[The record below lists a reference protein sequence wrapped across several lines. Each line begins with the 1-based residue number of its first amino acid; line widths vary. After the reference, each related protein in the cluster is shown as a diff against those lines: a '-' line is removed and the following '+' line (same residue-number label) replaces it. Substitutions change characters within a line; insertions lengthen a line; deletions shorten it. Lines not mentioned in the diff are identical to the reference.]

1 MTFNSAPLI
10 ISTENFFMKHSTFNI
25 FFIFPLHRNAKNCNA
40 VKHCIQTVWETH
52 VVPEDNDSICK
63 ICLDM
68 VQQARDQLESNE
80 TQEDLKAVF
89 EGSCNL
95 IPLKL
100 VRKECDKLVD
110 DFIPELVE
118 ALASQMNPQAV
129 CTVAGLCNN
138 AAIDRMLEDMNE
150 KEEFESVPATS
161 SQLSCKQCNSV
172 GSLISQ
178 KFHGK
183 NRDEV
188 LDSLLGVCGQ
198 LSSFSDA
205 CANIVLVYFNEIYS
219 ELEKSMNSMALC
231 HMAGV
236 CAENYHQHPEIVEIR
251 PRSDVGYVA
260 VTDDIP
266 CELCEQLVRHLR

>member
-1 MTFNSAPLI
+1 
-10 ISTENFFMKHSTFNI
+10 
-25 FFIFPLHRNAKNCNA
+25 
-40 VKHCIQTVWETH
+40 
-52 VVPEDNDSICK
+52 
-63 ICLDM
+63 M
-68 VQQARDQLESNE
+68 VGQARDQLESNE

-95 IPLKL
+95 IPLKPI
-100 VRKECDKLVD
+100 RKECDKLVD

-129 CTVAGLCNN
+129 CSVAGLCNN
-138 AAIDRMLEDMNE
+138 ARIDKMLAEM
-150 KEEFESVPATS
+150 KEEDIDVAPKSKP
-161 SQLSCKQCNSV
+161 LSCEQCNSV

-188 LDSLLGVCGQ
+188 LDSLLGACGQ

-205 CANIVLVYFNEIYS
+205 CANIVLIYFNEIYAEFS
-219 ELEKSMNSMALC
+219 RSLNADSLC
-231 HMAGV
+231 HIAGV
-236 CAENYHQHPEIVEIR
+236 CAGNFHQHPEIVEIR
-251 PRSDVGYVA
+251 PRSDVGF
-260 VTDDIP
+260 VTVGDDIP

>member
-1 MTFNSAPLI
+1 
-10 ISTENFFMKHSTFNI
+10 
-25 FFIFPLHRNAKNCNA
+25 
-40 VKHCIQTVWETH
+40 
-52 VVPEDNDSICK
+52 
-63 ICLDM
+63 M
-68 VQQARDQLESNE
+68 VGQARDQLESNE

-95 IPLKL
+95 IPLKPI
-100 VRKECDKLVD
+100 RKECDKLVD

-129 CTVAGLCNN
+129 CSVAGLCNN
-138 AAIDRMLEDMNE
+138 AAIDKMLEEMKDE
-150 KEEFESVPATS
+150 DIEVVPTS
-161 SQLSCKQCNSV
+161 TKKLSCEQCNSV

-178 KFHGK
+178 KFHAK

-188 LDSLLGVCGQ
+188 LDSFLGACGQ
-198 LSSFSDA
+198 MSSFSDA
-205 CANIVLVYFNEIYS
+205 CANIVLIYFNEIYN
-219 ELEKSMNSMALC
+219 ELNKSLDSGAIC

-236 CAENYHQHPEIVEIR
+236 CAGNYHQHPEVVEIR
-251 PRSDVGYVA
+251 PRSDVGFVA

>member
-1 MTFNSAPLI
+1 
-10 ISTENFFMKHSTFNI
+10 
-25 FFIFPLHRNAKNCNA
+25 
-40 VKHCIQTVWETH
+40 
-52 VVPEDNDSICK
+52 
-63 ICLDM
+63 M
-68 VQQARDQLESNE
+68 VGQARDQLESNE

-100 VRKECDKLVD
+100 IRKECDKLVD

-138 AAIDRMLEDMNE
+138 AAIDKMLEEMHEDDIE
-150 KEEFESVPATS
+150 IAPKSKP
-161 SQLSCKQCNSV
+161 LSCEQCNSV

-188 LDSLLGVCGQ
+188 LDSLLGTCGQ

-205 CANIVLVYFNEIYS
+205 CANIVLIYFNEIYN
-219 ELEKSMNSMALC
+219 ELNKNLNSDNLC

-236 CAENYHQHPEIVEIR
+236 CAANYHNHPEMIEIR
-251 PRSDVGYVA
+251 PRSDVGF
-260 VTDDIP
+260 VTVSDDIP
-266 CELCEQLVRHLR
+266 CELCQQLVTHLR

>member
-1 MTFNSAPLI
+1 MGDVVRQ
-10 ISTENFFMKHSTFNI
+10 I
-25 FFIFPLHRNAKNCNA
+25 FIANVLCFRNAANCNA
-40 VKHCIQTVWETH
+40 VQHCIQTVWETH
-52 VVPEDNDSICK
+52 SVPEDSDSICK

-68 VQQARDQLESNE
+68 VGQARDQLESNE

-95 IPLKL
+95 IPLKPI
-100 VRKECDKLVD
+100 RKECDKLVD

-129 CTVAGLCNN
+129 CSVAGLCNN
-138 AAIDRMLEDMNE
+138 AAIDKMLEEMSDE
-150 KEEFESVPATS
+150 DAEDSEEIEDVPQAKK
-161 SQLSCKQCNSV
+161 LSCEQCNSV

-188 LDSLLGVCGQ
+188 LDSLLGTCGQ
-198 LSSFSDA
+198 MSSFSDA
-205 CANIVLVYFNEIYS
+205 CANIVLIYFNEIYN
-219 ELEKSMNSMALC
+219 ELNMHLNADSLC

-236 CAENYHQHPEIVEIR
+236 CADNYHHHPEIVEIR
-251 PRSDVGYVA
+251 PRSDVGFVA
-260 VTDDIP
+260 VSDDIP
-266 CELCEQLVRHLR
+266 CELCEQLVTHLR

>member
-1 MTFNSAPLI
+1 MHYF
-10 ISTENFFMKHSTFNI
+10 
-25 FFIFPLHRNAKNCNA
+25 RNAKNCNA
-40 VKHCIQTVWETH
+40 VQHCIQTVWETH
-52 VVPEDNDSICK
+52 TVPEDTDSICK

-68 VQQARDQLESNE
+68 VGQARDQLESNE

-95 IPLKL
+95 IPLK
-100 VRKECDKLVD
+100 VIRKECDKLVD

-118 ALASQMNPQAV
+118 ALASQMNPQSV

-138 AAIDRMLEDMNE
+138 AAIDKMLEDMSDE
-150 KEEFESVPATS
+150 DTEDAPESK
-161 SQLSCKQCNSV
+161 QLSCEQCNSV
-172 GSLISQ
+172 SSLISQ

-188 LDSLLGVCGQ
+188 LDSLLGACGQ
-198 LSSFSDA
+198 MSSFSDA
-205 CANIVLVYFNEIYS
+205 CANIVLIYFNEIYD
-219 ELEKSMNSMALC
+219 ELNNNLNSDSLC

-236 CAENYHQHPEIVEIR
+236 CAARYHHHPEIVEIR
-251 PRSDVGYVA
+251 PRSDVGFVA

-266 CELCEQLVRHLR
+266 CELCEQLVKHLR